1 MAARVRGLDPA
12 RILTRGWSITRRGD
26 GTLVRSTDDVS
37 IDDQLFTT
45 LEGGEV
51 TSTVN
56 SVTDGNRNAP

>member
-1 MAARVRGLDPA
+1 M
-12 RILTRGWSITRRGD
+12 GD
-26 GTLVRSTDDVS
+26 GTLVRSTNDVS